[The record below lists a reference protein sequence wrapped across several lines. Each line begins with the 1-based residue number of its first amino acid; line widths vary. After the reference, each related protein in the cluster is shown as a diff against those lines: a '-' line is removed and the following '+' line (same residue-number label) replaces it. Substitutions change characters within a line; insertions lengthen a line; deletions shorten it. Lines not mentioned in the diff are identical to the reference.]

1 MKKLSLIFLLLMTT
15 SFAFAG
21 QLEILNVKNA
31 STIPSKIF
39 PGDLVTL
46 TFDVQNISGTG
57 QGTTD
62 INVNIELNQNDFQII
77 KGSEFISELKS
88 KGTKTVSVRFRAK
101 DNALPGNY
109 TIPIFLEYFS
119 GKDLIIQLEEV
130 DFDVSACNEL
140 KVGDF
145 KLSNPRPHIGTQL
158 IIEAPVSNDCATSAR
173 DVTVELKSV
182 TNSTIEPFVV
192 TSGTVKKFGNI
203 LPGETENVKFSI
215 LITDNVEAKTYVFSI
230 DANCDLC
237 GTTFSNKFS
246 FQVLGKP
253 NLVFSNIEYSVDTPA
268 GSSTQIMPGSQIILS
283 VQLDNI
289 GEEKAKNVSVTL
301 KFDDSV
307 TGSTKSFLGNIDP
320 DDSGAA
326 IFNLTTSF
334 NARSGEHG
342 GLIIVSYIDE
352 LGVEKEFT
360 EDYSLFVNEAAPTS
374 PIVYIFILVLL
385 AVVLALVYFIV
396 KFIFR
401 QLALR
406 KHSR

>member
-1 MKKLSLIFLLLMTT
+1 MSTSL
-15 SFAFAG
+15 AFAG
-21 QLEILNVKNA
+21 QLEILNVQND

-39 PGDLVTL
+39 PGDVVTL
-46 TFDVQNISGTG
+46 TFDVENTSGTG
-57 QGTTD
+57 QAATD
-62 INVNIELNQNDFQII
+62 ISVSIELNENDFQMI
-77 KGSEFISELKS
+77 KGSEFISEIKS
-88 KGTKTVSVRFRAK
+88 RSPKTVSIRFRAK
-101 DNALPGNY
+101 DNVLPGNY

-119 GKDLIIQLEEV
+119 GNDQILQLDEV
-130 DFDVSACNEL
+130 NFDIAACNEL
-140 KVGDF
+140 IVGDLT
-145 KLSNPRPHIGTQL
+145 LSNSQPHIGTQL
-158 IIEAPVSNDCATSAR
+158 IIEAPIYNECSNSAR

-192 TSGTVKKFGNI
+192 TSGTLKKIGNI
-203 LPGETENVKFSI
+203 LPGENEIVKFSM
-215 LITDNVEAKTYVFSI
+215 LITDNVAAKTYVFSI

-237 GTTFSNKFS
+237 GTTFSNNFS

-268 GSSTQIMPGSQIILS
+268 GSSTQIMPGSSIILS

-301 KFDDSV
+301 KFDDII

-334 NARSGEHG
+334 DARSGEHS

-352 LGVEKEFT
+352 LGLDQEFI
-360 EDYSLFVNEAAPTS
+360 EDYSLFVNEAPPTS
-374 PIVYIFILVLL
+374 PIVYIFILIML

>member
-1 MKKLSLIFLLLMTT
+1 MKKLLLVLLLLFST
-15 SFAFAG
+15 SLAFAG
-21 QLEILNVKNA
+21 QLEILNVANE

-46 TFDVQNISGTG
+46 TFDVKNISGTG

-62 INVNIELNQNDFQII
+62 ISVSIELNENDFQII
-77 KGSEFISELKS
+77 KGTEFISELKS
-88 KGTKTVSVRFRAK
+88 RATKTVSIRFKAK
-101 DNALPGNY
+101 DNVLPGNY
-109 TIPIFLEYFS
+109 TIPIFLEYSS
-119 GKDLIIQLEEV
+119 GNDPIIQLEEV

-140 KVGDF
+140 IVGDL
-145 KLSNPRPHIGTQL
+145 KLSDPQPHIGTQL
-158 IIEAPVSNDCATSAR
+158 IIEAPILNDCATSAR

-182 TNSTIEPFVV
+182 TNSTIEPFVI
-192 TSGTVKKFGNI
+192 TSGTIKRFGNI
-203 LPGETENVKFSI
+203 LPGESEIVKFSM

-253 NLVFSNIEYSVDTPA
+253 NLVFSNIEYSVDTPS
-268 GSSTQIMPGSQIILS
+268 GSSTQIMPGSPIILS

-289 GEEKAKNVSVTL
+289 GEEKAKDVSVSL
-301 KFDDSV
+301 KFDDSI
-307 TGSTKSFLGNIDP
+307 TGSAKSFLGNIDP

-326 IFNLTTSF
+326 IFNLTISF
-334 NARSGEHG
+334 DARPGEYS

-352 LGVEKEFT
+352 LGVEQEFI
-360 EDYSLFVNEAAPTS
+360 EDYSLFVNEAPPTS
-374 PIVYIFILVLL
+374 PIVYIFILILL

-396 KFIFR
+396 KFVFR
-401 QLALR
+401 QLTLR